1 MKILVL
7 LLLSFLSV
15 IGAVEICRKFNF
27 WVKKPYRSKLYMG
40 AIIKDVDEAEMTVR
54 SLIERIRWMELDT
67 AVRLILIDKSND
79 PQVKDIVEK
88 IIIKFPN
95 VTLL

>member
-1 MKILVL
+1 MKIFIL

-15 IGAVEICRKFNF
+15 IGAVELLRKFMF
-27 WVKKPYRSKLYMG
+27 WLKKPYRASLYMG
-40 AIIKDVDEAEMTVR
+40 AVIRDIDEAEITVS

-79 PQVKDIVEK
+79 PRVKQVVEK